1 MAPDDIRPED
11 APEPDAQPGAPRE
24 EPSLEAEVERLK
36 AELAAE
42 SDRRL
47 RGLAEAENL
56 KKRLIKEKEDFQK
69 YATESLIADLLP
81 VLDHLDLALAH
92 GREIEACKNFMV
104 GVDMTRK
111 AFVDILAHHGVTEF
125 GQIGEPFSPETHE
138 ALGAMAQAD
147 LPADVVAKVVQ
158 RGYTLRGRLLR
169 PAKVMVNK
177 PA

>member
-1 MAPDDIRPED
+1 MAADDKHTDPSQAPGEKACD
-11 APEPDAQPGAPRE
+11 ARE
-24 EPSLEAEVERLK
+24 GGSLEAEIERLK

-56 KKRLIKEKEDFQK
+56 KKRLIKEKEEFQK
-69 YATESLIADLLP
+69 YATESLVSELLP
-81 VLDHLDLALAH
+81 VLDHLELALAH

-111 AFVDILAHHGVTEF
+111 AFVDILSHHGVTEF
-125 GQIGEPFSPETHE
+125 GQVGEPFSPETHE
-138 ALGAMAQAD
+138 ALGMVAQPE
-147 LPADVVAKVVQ
+147 LPADVVAQVVQ

-177 PA
+177 AG